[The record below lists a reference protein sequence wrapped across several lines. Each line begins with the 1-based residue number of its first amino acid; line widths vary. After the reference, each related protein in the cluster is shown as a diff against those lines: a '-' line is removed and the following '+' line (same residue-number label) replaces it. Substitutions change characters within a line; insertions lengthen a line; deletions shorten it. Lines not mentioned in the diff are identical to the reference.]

1 MIFESKYNRNIFF
14 ILMLISAS
22 VFLASCGNAKKSKVD
37 KENQASQTTERPSSY
52 GSDIIYKNNFY
63 EAIRLKTIDDIEGSQ
78 KILEWCITERPDDD
92 AVLFLLATYAEGNM
106 RFSRA
111 RDYILRASIIDPNNI
126 WYTELLG
133 KIQLNLD
140 DLKGAEES
148 YAKMVAYDRYNRE
161 WLYYY
166 SEILTFNGKLDKAL
180 DVLGLLIA
188 EVGPIPELVNQRNEL
203 FLELNREAEMLVE
216 LKKLVVDYPDS
227 PEFASMLVYHYLRTN
242 QTELAEQTILKM
254 IDFQPDNA
262 ALRIGLADIYK
273 SKGNKKAAYAQLK
286 IAFELKTLDAEQS
299 VGVVLSIL
307 ESERTI
313 EPEVLELAL
322 LLQKNYPDNYMT
334 HAMVGDVYKRQ
345 KKFEDALKA
354 FEFSLAL
361 DGDNFHLWF
370 EVISISFNLKDYA
383 KSLELVEKSLDLFPS
398 QPQFY
403 YYGGLSALHLKNYGQ
418 AAAFL
423 DGGKDYIVRDPVMRA
438 QFELAL
444 AEVQLAQNKI
454 PQARR
459 YLEAAENYAPNDK
472 LMMNNRAYVMAKYK
486 LDLEKALDL
495 INRALVG
502 NEKDAIFLDTKAWV
516 HFARKE
522 YELALEFIMKAHSL
536 TPENADVCEH
546 YGDILF
552 KLNRVDE
559 ALTFW
564 RKSRDL
570 GNKDELL
577 LKKIQTKILND

>member
-1 MIFESKYNRNIFF
+1 MIVNSKYRNVFVF
-14 ILMLISAS
+14 MLLILAAGQFS
-22 VFLASCGNAKKSKVD
+22 SCGNAKKKNE
-37 KENQASQTTERPSSY
+37 KQAAQIPARPSSY

-63 EAIRLKTIDDIEGSQ
+63 EAIRLKTVGDFEGSQ
-78 KILEWCITERPDDD
+78 KILEWCIVERPNDD

-106 RFSRA
+106 RFTRA
-111 RDYILRASIIDPNNI
+111 RDYITRASTIDPNNI

-133 KIQLNLD
+133 KIQLNMD

-203 FLELNREAEMLVE
+203 FLELNREEEMLVE

-242 QTELAEQTILKM
+242 KTELAEKTILSM
-254 IDFQPDNA
+254 IDLQPDNA

-273 SKGNKKAAYAQLK
+273 SRGDKKAAYAQLK
-286 IAFELKTLDAEQS
+286 IAFDLKTLDPDQS

-313 EPEVLELAL
+313 EPEVLDLAL
-322 LLQKNYPDNYMT
+322 LLQKNYPENYMT
-334 HAMVGDVYKRQ
+334 HAMVGDIYKRQ
-345 KKFEDALKA
+345 KKYDEALKA
-354 FEFSLAL
+354 FELSLAL
-361 DGDNFHLWF
+361 DEDNFHLWF
-370 EVISISFNLKDYA
+370 EIISIAHNLKDYN
-383 KSLELVEKSLDLFPS
+383 KSLSLAEKSLDLFPS

-403 YYGGLSALHLKNYGQ
+403 YYAGMSALHLKKYGE
-418 AAAFL
+418 AAAYL
-423 DGGKDYIVRDPVMRA
+423 DGGKDYIVRDPLLKA

-454 PQARR
+454 PQARK
-459 YLEAAENYAPNDK
+459 YLESAEILAPNDK
-472 LMMNNRAYVMAKYK
+472 LMMNNRAYVMAKYT

-502 NEKDAIFLDTKAWV
+502 NEKDGIFLDTKAWV

-522 YELALEFIMKAHSL
+522 YELALDYIAKAYAL
-536 TPENADVCEH
+536 APDNPDVCEH

-552 KLNRVDE
+552 KLNRADE
-559 ALTFW
+559 AMIYW
-564 RKSRDL
+564 MKARDL
-570 GNKDELL
+570 GNKDESLNR
-577 LKKIQTKILND
+577 KIQTKKLND

>member
-1 MIFESKYNRNIFF
+1 MIFTSTYRNTFLNF
-14 ILMLISAS
+14 TKVLLVLF
-22 VFLASCGNAKKSKVD
+22 VFMSCGNAKKNKGKSKEEQPV
-37 KENQASQTTERPSSY
+37 ATSSY

-63 EAIRLKTIDDIEGSQ
+63 EAIRLKTVGDLEGSQ
-78 KILEWCITERPDDD
+78 KILEWCIIERPNDD

-106 RFSRA
+106 RFTRA
-111 RDYILRASIIDPNNI
+111 RDYISRASAIDPNNI

-133 KIQLNLD
+133 KIQLNMD

-148 YAKMVAYDRYNRE
+148 YAKMVAFDPYNRE

-203 FLELNREAEMLVE
+203 YLELNREDEMLIE

-242 QTELAEQTILKM
+242 KIEQAEKTILSM
-254 IDFQPDNA
+254 IDIQPDNA
-262 ALRIGLADIYK
+262 SLRIGLADIYK
-273 SKGNKKAAYAQLK
+273 SRGDKKAAYAQLK
-286 IAFELKTLDAEQS
+286 IAFELKTLDPEQS
-299 VGVVLSIL
+299 VSVVLSIL

-313 EPEVLELAL
+313 EPDVLDLAL
-322 LLQKNYPDNYMT
+322 LLQKNYPDNYMA
-334 HAMVGDVYKRQ
+334 HAMVGDIYKRQ
-345 KKFEDALKA
+345 KKYDEALKA
-354 FEFSLAL
+354 FERSLAL
-361 DGDNFHLWF
+361 DEDNFHLWF
-370 EVISISFNLKDYA
+370 EVISITHNLKDYSKSLVLSE
-383 KSLELVEKSLDLFPS
+383 KSLELFPS

-403 YYGGLSALHLKNYGQ
+403 YYAGMSCLQLMKYGEASAY
-418 AAAFL
+418 L
-423 DGGKDYIVRDPVMRA
+423 DGGKDYIVRDPLLKA

-454 PQARR
+454 PQARK
-459 YLEAAENYAPNDK
+459 YLESAENLAPNDK
-472 LMMNNRAYVMAKYK
+472 LMMNNRAYVMAKYR

-502 NEKDAIFLDTKAWV
+502 NEKDGIFLDTKAWV

-522 YELALEFIMKAHSL
+522 YELALEFIAKAYAL
-536 TPENADVCEH
+536 APENPDVCEH

-552 KLNRVDE
+552 KLNRADE
-559 ALTFW
+559 ALVYW
-564 RKSRDL
+564 MKARDL
-570 GNKDELL
+570 GNKAESLIR
-577 LKKIQTKILND
+577 KIQTKKLND